1 MSEVEILEKILEN
14 IEEIK
19 VYVIDIHA
27 LIFFLLSV
35 GFALLI
41 VYMTCKPLF
50 WFLHEY

>member
-1 MSEVEILEKILEN
+1 MNELELLVKILEH

-41 VYMTCKPLF
+41 VYITFKPL
-50 WFLHEY
+50 WYFLQEY